1 LPLTTGKKTATKRV
15 GLVQQLQRE
24 VLSRFGIEQDVFVA
38 VLDVSVLEA
47 GFNPVVAYEPPSKFP
62 VVQRDLSFILPGGVS
77 VQSLVELVKETD
89 ALIRNVSVFDL
100 FERQTGGKGERS
112 VALGLEIADYRG
124 TLQDERVNDIIL
136 DIGNN
141 AESKLGAVIRQV

>member
-1 LPLTTGKKTATKRV
+1 
-15 GLVQQLQRE
+15 
-24 VLSRFGIEQDVFVA
+24 
-38 VLDVSVLEA
+38 
-47 GFNPVVAYEPPSKFP
+47 
-62 VVQRDLSFILPGGVS
+62 